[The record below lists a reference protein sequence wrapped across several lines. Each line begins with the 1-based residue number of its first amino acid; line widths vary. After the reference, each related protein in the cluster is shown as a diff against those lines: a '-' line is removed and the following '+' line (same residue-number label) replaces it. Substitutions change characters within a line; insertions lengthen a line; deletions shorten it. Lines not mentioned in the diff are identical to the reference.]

1 MFAIPGSHRQGP
13 LPHAKSDRF
22 ERDMRTLGADLS
34 AAVPLPMKA
43 GEILVIDR
51 FLVHGSPENKSRS
64 DRVALM
70 SLYQKPKAV
79 YTEAEARVILEV
91 LRS

>member
-1 MFAIPGSHRQGP
+1 
-13 LPHAKSDRF
+13 
-22 ERDMRTLGADLS
+22 
-34 AAVPLPMKA
+34 MKA